1 MSQSKVQ
8 QSTSKGNKNRGFQ
21 GRHRSKSAL
30 CLTYFSYGIVA
41 LILLLSV
48 GIILIITGTIS
59 PETKT
64 NTLKDSAD
72 HLPHSAVT
80 SSVDNKTQIELGAV
94 GIIRNGGDDTISV
107 PRSDEGTL
115 EKPLIVHALDF
126 NGKVERHISLIT
138 GGKTGLRQNLRVIMN
153 NRNNGAETRPGSD
166 KDKETRAERKRRQIE
181 EDGDGGAVVGM
192 PWAYLEAKKILRSH
206 PLFQS
211 GAPKDLRKVEKF
223 MNDSKNIM
231 IQMIP
236 SLEDTMLYI
245 SQHPACVKTP
255 IFLTMATVGDDLY
268 WQLIENF
275 VYSMVKF
282 EISNCSLVICVSDP
296 KCMRLCN
303 ENDFPCYDYQTER
316 KPLPS
321 VMEQIGEVKL
331 FHIPQ
336 AMSKGVD
343 VFMLDLDVGFLS
355 DPRGIVRT
363 FYETPDVDI
372 FVQVC
377 IIISYS
383 IYFNSYLSVSLFT

>member
-1 MSQSKVQ
+1 MSQSKLQ
-8 QSTSKGNKNRGFQ
+8 QSTPKGNKNRGLQ
-21 GRHRSKSAL
+21 GRHRSKSAS
-30 CLTYFSYGIVA
+30 CLHYLSYGIVG

-48 GIILIITGTIS
+48 TIIVVSTGNMS
-59 PETKT
+59 PETKM
-64 NTLKDSAD
+64 NTLEDSAD
-72 HLPHSAVT
+72 HLPHLVI
-80 SSVDNKTQIELGAV
+80 SSVNNKTKTEHGNVNFIP
-94 GIIRNGGDDTISV
+94 NNGDDTIPV
-107 PRSDEGTL
+107 PTSDEGTL

-126 NGKVERHISLIT
+126 NGKVERHISLIP

-153 NRNNGAETRPGSD
+153 NGNNGAETRPGSD

-192 PWAYLEAKKILRSH
+192 PWAYLEAQKILKSH
-206 PLFQS
+206 PLFQA
-211 GAPKDLRKVEKF
+211 GDPGDLRKGEKVE
-223 MNDSKNIM
+223 NDSNNKM

-236 SLEDTMLYI
+236 SLEDTMLYM
-245 SQHPACVKTP
+245 SQHPACLKTP

-377 IIISYS
+377 S
-383 IYFNSYLSVSLFT
+383 FKFDLCLAVPLFH